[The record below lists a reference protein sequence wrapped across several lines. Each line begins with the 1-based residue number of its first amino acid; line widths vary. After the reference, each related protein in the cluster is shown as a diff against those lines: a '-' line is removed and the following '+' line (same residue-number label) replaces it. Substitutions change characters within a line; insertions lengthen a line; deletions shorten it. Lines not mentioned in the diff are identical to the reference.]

1 MAFALEALKLV
12 RLTSTLL
19 GVSMLQCEKTKNIL
33 LAPFAISRIMKRCW
47 LPGLVGM
54 LLFAVGVWWHVC
66 WLKIVGI
73 VLAAP
78 VIWVYAVLMFVFF
91 PFILFDSVRRSIK
104 NNN

>member
-1 MAFALEALKLV
+1 
-12 RLTSTLL
+12 
-19 GVSMLQCEKTKNIL
+19 MLRYEKTKNIL

-47 LPGLVGM
+47 LPGLVG
-54 LLFAVGVWWHVC
+54 LALFSVGVWQHVG

-91 PFILFDSVRRSIK
+91 PFILFDSVRRRLK